1 VSRRFASLLAALP
14 PGSLR
19 RFANEDVSVGAWA
32 LALDVRLLDE
42 RRLCAQTCE
51 GRGLALA
58 VWNFSCTGLCDAPRG
73 MRAHHALPACAAA
86 PRGPPAPVSD
96 ADEGSFFPFAQLN
109 ALPQADVA
117 QAR

>member
-1 VSRRFASLLAALP
+1 MSRRFASLLAALP
-14 PGSLR
+14 LGALR

-51 GRGLALA
+51 EGRGLALA

-73 MRAHHALPACAAA
+73 MRAAHALPACAAA
-86 PRGPPAPVSD
+86 SRGPPAPVSD

-109 ALPQADVA
+109 ALPQAA
-117 QAR
+117 EAR